1 MVIALDDQPEGS
13 KWASDQTADDERQQ
27 HKERQHEGC
36 EQGNGQCP
44 VRRVGAREFRK
55 NAKDHEIP
63 QKQRQHKPS
72 DALPEDSP
80 TYGNHFPVAQ
90 VHAQLHVSLELGCPF
105 LAYGVGAGG
114 EGGGGCVGPGPE
126 MASSAELVPGA
137 AESAAG
143 LEMSDRG
150 WGWADQ

>member
-1 MVIALDDQPEGS
+1 MVIALDDQPEGP

-55 NAKDHEIP
+55 NAKDDEIADN
-63 QKQRQHKPS
+63 QREHKPS

-90 VHAQLHVSLELGCPF
+90 VHAPTS
-105 LAYGVGAGG
+105 
-114 EGGGGCVGPGPE
+114 
-126 MASSAELVPGA
+126 
-137 AESAAG
+137 
-143 LEMSDRG
+143 RIT
-150 WGWADQ
+150 